1 MTAEHTGTLSDDA
14 VSPADGPILSVRG
27 LGVDFN
33 VDNEWVMAAEDVSY
47 DIHPGEILAIV
58 GESGSGKSMSS
69 MALLGLLPRNGR
81 SKGSARLMGKE
92 LIGAP
97 QKTLRRIRG
106 NDVAMIF
113 QEPMTALNPV
123 LTVGEQIREAVEQ
136 HTEASPAAAK
146 ERAIELLR
154 MVEIPEPERRYDSY
168 PHQFSGGQRQ
178 RAMIAIALANDPML
192 LVADEPTTALDVTV
206 QAEVLELLRRLNK
219 RLRSAILLIT
229 HDMGVVAD
237 LADHIVVME
246 RGRIVES
253 APSQQLFLTPKE
265 PYTRQLLDA
274 VPYLGSKVG
283 GVLTDVEVVDGSIRI
298 HEDYAE
304 RALAHRQE
312 HTAAGTVPALELA
325 GVDIEY
331 PGRFRQPP
339 FKAVHDVS
347 FTILPGEVMGLVG
360 ESGSGKSTIARAVTG
375 LIRTSA
381 GSVRIAGT
389 DITSLSARQILPL
402 RKKFAIVFQDP
413 AASLN
418 PRLSIG
424 DSIGEPLYLHE
435 KLSRADLD
443 RRVQGLLEDVQLPV
457 SFRNRYPHELSGGQR
472 QRVGIARALSLRPSL
487 LVADEPTSALDVSV
501 QAAVLKLLQE
511 LQRERGFACLFVSH
525 DLAVVELLASH
536 IAVLSKGRLVEQGTT
551 EQVLKYPRDPYT
563 RRLLAAAPVPDP
575 TEQAVRREQRNAI
588 LAAGTTAS

>member
-1 MTAEHTGTLSDDA
+1 MSSSTVVITDEQTPVGT
-14 VSPADGPILSVRG
+14 GPILAVSG
-27 LGVDFN
+27 LGVEFN

-47 DIHPGEILAIV
+47 EIRPGEILAIV

-69 MALLGLLPRNGR
+69 LALLGLLPRNGR
-81 SKGSARLMGKE
+81 CTGSAKMLGNE

-97 QKTLRRIRG
+97 QSTLRKVRG
-106 NDVAMIF
+106 NDIAMIF

-123 LTVGEQIREAVEQ
+123 LTVGEQIREAIEQ
-136 HTEASPAAAK
+136 HTELSPADAK
-146 ERAIELLR
+146 KRAIELLL
-154 MVEIPEPERRYDSY
+154 MVEIPEAERRYDSF

-192 LVADEPTTALDVTV
+192 LIADEPTTALDVTV
-206 QAEVLELLRRLNK
+206 QAEVLELLRTLNK
-219 RLRSAILLIT
+219 RLNSAVLLIT

-237 LADHIVVME
+237 LADHVVVME
-246 RGRIVES
+246 KGRIVEA
-253 APSQQLFLTPKE
+253 APTAQLFSSPTQD
-265 PYTRQLLDA
+265 YTKQLLGA
-274 VPYLGSKVG
+274 VPHLGSKVG
-283 GVLTDVEVVDGSIRI
+283 GVLTDVEVVDGRLQI
-298 HEDYAE
+298 HEEYAE
-304 RALAHRQE
+304 EARVAQE
-312 HTAAGTVPALELA
+312 SQNASGVEPALELVD
-325 GVDIEY
+325 VDIEY

-339 FKAVHDVS
+339 FKAVSGVS
-347 FTILPGEVMGLVG
+347 LTINPGEVMGLVG

-375 LIRTSA
+375 LIRTSG
-381 GSVRIAGT
+381 GSITIGGT
-389 DITSLSARQILPL
+389 DITTLSARKLKPL

-424 DSIGEPLYLHE
+424 DSIGEPLLLHE
-435 KLSRADLD
+435 KLGREELD
-443 RRVQGLLEDVQLPV
+443 TRVAGLLEDVQLPV
-457 SFRNRYPHELSGGQR
+457 AFRNRYPHELSGGQR
-472 QRVGIARALSLRPSL
+472 QRVGIARALSLRPDL

-501 QAAVLKLLQE
+501 QAKVLELLQD

-536 IAVLSKGRLVEQGTT
+536 IAVLNKGRLVEQGST

-575 TEQAVRREQRNAI
+575 QEQSMRREQRSVI
-588 LAAGTTAS
+588 LAAGSEE

>member
-1 MTAEHTGTLSDDA
+1 MSASEASLVIDDSA
-14 VSPADGPILSVRG
+14 PAREGAILSVSG
-27 LGVDFN
+27 LCVDFS
-33 VDNEWVMAAEDVSY
+33 VDGEWVMAAEDVSY
-47 DIHPGEILAIV
+47 EIHPGEILAIV

-81 SKGSARLMGKE
+81 SSGSAKMLGKE

-97 QKTLRRIRG
+97 QGALRRIRG
-106 NDVAMIF
+106 NDIAMIF

-136 HTEASPAAAK
+136 HTEASPAQAK
-146 ERAIELLR
+146 QRAIELLT
-154 MVEIPEPERRYDSY
+154 MVEIPEPEKRYGSY

-219 RLRSAILLIT
+219 RLNSAILLIT

-237 LADHIVVME
+237 LADNVVVME
-246 RGRIVES
+246 RGRVVET
-253 APSQQLFLTPKE
+253 APTAELFTNPRE

-274 VPYLGSKVG
+274 VPHLGSKVG
-283 GVLTDVEVVDGSIRI
+283 GVLSDLEVVDGSLRV
-298 HEDYAE
+298 HEEDA
-304 RALAHRQE
+304 RAAVADQQTHRDP
-312 HTAAGTVPALELA
+312 GTIPALELVN
-325 GVDIEY
+325 VDIEY
-331 PGRFRQPP
+331 PGRFRQAP
-339 FKAVHDVS
+339 FKAVNDVS
-347 FTILPGEVMGLVG
+347 FTINPGEVLGLVG

-381 GSVRIAGT
+381 GSVTIAGT
-389 DITSLSARQILPL
+389 DITTLSARKLLPL

-424 DSIGEPLYLHE
+424 ESIGEPMFLHE
-435 KLSRADLD
+435 KLSRTALD
-443 RRVQGLLEDVQLPV
+443 KRVEELLDDVQLPV

-472 QRVGIARALSLRPSL
+472 QRVGIARALSLRPDL

-501 QAAVLKLLQE
+501 QAKVLELLQE

-536 IAVLSKGRLVEQGTT
+536 IAVLNKGRLVEQGTAT
-551 EQVLKYPRDPYT
+551 QILKYPKDSYT

-575 TEQAVRREQRNAI
+575 AEQTLRREQRNAI
-588 LAAGTTAS
+588 LAAGASAE

>member
-1 MTAEHTGTLSDDA
+1 MAAHSSTVISDEQ
-14 VSPADGPILSVRG
+14 SRPADGPILAVEG
-27 LGVDFN
+27 LGVEFN

-47 DIHPGEILAIV
+47 EIHPGEILAIV

-81 SKGSARLMGKE
+81 SSGSARMLGRE

-97 QKTLRRIRG
+97 QSTLRRVRG
-106 NDVAMIF
+106 KEIAMIF

-136 HTEASPAAAK
+136 HTELSPAQAK
-146 ERAIELLR
+146 QRAVELLR
-154 MVEIPEPERRYDSY
+154 MVEIPEPERRYDNF

-192 LVADEPTTALDVTV
+192 LIADEPTTALDVTV
-206 QAEVLELLRRLNK
+206 QAEVLDLLRTLNK
-219 RLRSAILLIT
+219 RLNSAVLLIT

-237 LADHIVVME
+237 LADHVVVME
-246 RGRIVES
+246 RGRIVET
-253 APSQQLFLTPKE
+253 APTAQLFAAPKEAYTQQLLS
-265 PYTRQLLDA
+265 A
-274 VPYLGSKVG
+274 VPHLGSKVG
-283 GVLTDVEVVDGSIRI
+283 GVLADVEVVDGRLSI
-298 HEDYAE
+298 HEEYAE
-304 RALAHRQE
+304 TSLREQE
-312 HTAAGTVPALELA
+312 GHAASGVVPALELRD
-325 GVDIEY
+325 VDIEY
-331 PGRFRQPP
+331 PGRFRQPA
-339 FKAVHDVS
+339 FKAVNGVS
-347 FTILPGEVMGLVG
+347 FTINPGEVLGLVG

-375 LIRTSA
+375 LIRTS
-381 GSVRIAGT
+381 GGTVGIGGT
-389 DITSLSARQILPL
+389 DITKLSTRQLLPL

-424 DSIGEPLYLHE
+424 DSIGEPLLLHE
-435 KLSRADLD
+435 KPGRAELD
-443 RRVQGLLEDVQLPV
+443 KRVAGLLEDVQLPV
-457 SFRNRYPHELSGGQR
+457 GFRHRYPHELSGGQR
-472 QRVGIARALSLRPSL
+472 QRVGIARALSLRPDL

-501 QAAVLKLLQE
+501 QAKVLELLQE

-536 IAVLSKGRLVEQGTT
+536 IAVLNKGTLVEQGST
-551 EQVLKYPRDPYT
+551 EQILKYPRDPYT

-575 TEQAVRREQRNAI
+575 QVQSLRREQRSAI
-588 LAAGTTAS
+588 LAAGNAE

>member
-1 MTAEHTGTLSDDA
+1 MDLSGSTVISDD
-14 VSPADGPILSVRG
+14 SPAPVDGPILSVQG
-27 LGVDFN
+27 LGVEFS
-33 VDNEWVMAAEDVSY
+33 VDGEWVMAAEDVSY

-81 SKGSARLMGKE
+81 SSGSAKMLGRE

-97 QKTLRRIRG
+97 QNILRRVRG
-106 NDVAMIF
+106 KEIAMIF

-123 LTVGEQIREAVEQ
+123 LSVGEQISEAVEQ
-136 HTEASPAAAK
+136 HTELSPAQAK
-146 ERAIELLR
+146 ERSIELLR
-154 MVEIPEPERRYDSY
+154 MVEIPEPERRYDNF

-192 LVADEPTTALDVTV
+192 LIADEPTTALDVTV
-206 QAEVLELLRRLNK
+206 QAEVLDLLRKLNK
-219 RLRSAILLIT
+219 RLNSAVLLIT

-237 LADHIVVME
+237 LADHVVVME
-246 RGRIVES
+246 RGRIVET
-253 APSQQLFLTPKE
+253 APTAELFSDPKEAYTQQLLGS
-265 PYTRQLLDA
+265 
-274 VPYLGSKVG
+274 VPHLGSKVG
-283 GVLTDVEVVDGSIRI
+283 GVLADIEVVDGRVSI
-298 HEDYAE
+298 HEAYTEATE
-304 RALAHRQE
+304 QTRQE
-312 HTAAGTVPALELA
+312 NAVSGVVPALELRD
-325 GVDIEY
+325 VDIEY

-339 FKAVHDVS
+339 FKAVSGVS
-347 FTILPGEVMGLVG
+347 LTINPGEVLGLVG

-375 LIRTSA
+375 LIRTS
-381 GSVRIAGT
+381 GGTVSIGGT
-389 DITSLSARQILPL
+389 DITTLSSRQLLPL

-424 DSIGEPLYLHE
+424 DSIGEPMLLHE
-435 KLSRADLD
+435 KPGRQALD
-443 RRVQGLLEDVQLPV
+443 ERVAGLLEDVQLPV

-472 QRVGIARALSLRPSL
+472 QRVGIARALSLRPEL

-501 QAAVLKLLQE
+501 QAKVLELLQE

-536 IAVLSKGRLVEQGTT
+536 IAVLNKGRLVEQGTT
-551 EQVLKYPRDPYT
+551 EQILKYPRDAYT
-563 RRLLAAAPVPDP
+563 RRLLAAAPIPDP
-575 TEQAVRREQRNAI
+575 AVQAVRREQRTAI
-588 LAAGTTAS
+588 LEAGLTD